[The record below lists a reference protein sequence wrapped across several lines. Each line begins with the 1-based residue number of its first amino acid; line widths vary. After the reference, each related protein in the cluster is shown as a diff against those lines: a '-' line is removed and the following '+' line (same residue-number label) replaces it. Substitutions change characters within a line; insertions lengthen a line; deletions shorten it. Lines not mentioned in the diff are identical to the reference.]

1 MSETL
6 CANPGSLGK
15 TCNLCGGG
23 AFRLVHE
30 WPVGN
35 RWNQATIPIAVWE
48 CKNCELVILHPV
60 PVASELPDSGDWFGS
75 NRKQFRRRAWLKKP
89 IERLKKMLGLDA
101 VNRLV
106 WATLRAKRSGRLLDV
121 GAGIGPLL
129 RVAKKYY
136 DCVGLEPS
144 PIATEKLRADGFEVI
159 EAMFEDADIESA
171 SFDVVTLD
179 SVIEHVLSPSEILA
193 KINRILRPGG
203 VVMLKT
209 PKFGGPAY
217 RRHGADWNGFRHG
230 YHTFLYSGKTLSAL
244 LEKAGFEVF
253 QNPKRDRMLDDIL
266 ILWGRKVREV
276 SEEDIKRRAA

>member
-1 MSETL
+1 
-6 CANPGSLGK
+6 
-15 TCNLCGGG
+15 
-23 AFRLVHE
+23 
-30 WPVGN
+30 
-35 RWNQATIPIAVWE
+35 
-48 CKNCELVILHPV
+48 
-60 PVASELPDSGDWFGS
+60 
-75 NRKQFRRRAWLKKP
+75 
-89 IERLKKMLGLDA
+89 MLGLDA

-106 WATLRAKRSGRLLDV
+106 WTTRRAKRSGRLLDV

-136 DCVGLEPS
+136 ECVGLEPS
-144 PIATEKLRADGFEVI
+144 PIATQKLRADGFEVI
-159 EAMFEDADIESA
+159 EAMFEDAEIESA

-203 VVMLKT
+203 VVALKT

-217 RRHGADWNGFRHG
+217 CRHGAEWNGFRHG
-230 YHTFLYSGKTLSAL
+230 YHTFLYSGKTLSAI
-244 LEKAGFEVF
+244 LEKTGFEVL

-276 SEEDIKRRAA
+276 SEQDIKRRAA